1 MRAEIAAALFDV
13 ALMPPRLA
21 AYLVRRKELAA
32 EVRRDLASGGDLDVA
47 PPCAPPRDRPLS
59 LFVACAEVSGEIHL
73 INAIEALRE
82 RLRAA
87 GAPPPRLVGLGSRT
101 LAGAGVEIV
110 GDPVSNAR
118 MGLTGVLRAV
128 PYYANLLRDCAA
140 AFERER
146 FDALFAVDSPALHV
160 PLARIAHRFG
170 VPTVHFVAPQ
180 YWGWAPWRTP
190 RYRDAFDLSL
200 TILPFERAWF
210 ERRGVHVAHV
220 GHPLLDELE
229 HVPRAMRDAPDG
241 PLVLLP
247 GSRRGVVQRNFGWML
262 RGAERAR
269 ERFAGLEI
277 VVAQARNDLEPLLRD
292 EIERAGLRDRVRL
305 AFGSLHRELE
315 RARAV
320 LSVSGTVLLDVLHHR
335 VPCVVVYR
343 LEHQAEAFGKDHLLT
358 VPYFSSINL
367 LAGNEVVPEFC
378 FAGDGPRKAID
389 AALAGAL
396 GDPEWRARCRAGLD
410 RAALRLGPPGACD
423 RAAAHLLALVAPKD
437 PA

>member
-1 MRAEIAAALFDV
+1 ME
-13 ALMPPRLA
+13 
-21 AYLVRRKELAA
+21 
-32 EVRRDLASGGDLDVA
+32 
-47 PPCAPPRDRPLS
+47 RPLV

-73 INAIEALRE
+73 INAIEALRK
-82 RLRAA
+82 RVRAL
-87 GAPPPRLVGLGSRT
+87 GAPAPRFLGLGSRA
-101 LAGAGVEIV
+101 LAEAGVEVV

-128 PYYANLLRDCAA
+128 PYYANLLRDCAS

-146 FDALFAVDSPALHV
+146 CDALLAVDSPALHV

-229 HVPRAMRDAPDG
+229 RVPRARRDAPDG

-247 GSRRGVVQRNFGWML
+247 GSRRGVVQRNLGWML
-262 RGAERAR
+262 RAADRAR
-269 ERFAGLEI
+269 ARLGRLDV
-277 VVAQARNDLEPLLRD
+277 VVAHARRDLEPLLRA
-292 EIERAGLRDRVRL
+292 EIESSGARDRVRL
-305 AFGSLHRELE
+305 AFGSLHEELE

-343 LEHQAEAFGKDHLLT
+343 LQHRAEAFAKDHLLT
-358 VPYFSSINL
+358 VPYFAAINL
-367 LAGNEVVPEFC
+367 LAGAEVVPEFC
-378 FAGDGPRKAID
+378 FAGDGPEAEVD
-389 AALAGAL
+389 AALGSAL
-396 GDPEWRARCRAGLD
+396 EDPAWRSRCRAGLD
-410 RAALRLGPPGACD
+410 RAALRLGPAGACD
-423 RAAAHLLALVAPKD
+423 RAAAHLLAFVAPKE
-437 PA
+437 PR